1 MQISSMYNLKVKLS
15 PDCTVNQVF
24 YVLPKLEEECIF
36 SEYNFYTTT
45 KSPWMFSTKKWE
57 SVIIRMERQS
67 SLTGSLKYHFHFIVS
82 SINLDFE
89 IGHLKEEPLY
99 VKFLNLLISFTSL
112 FASTLLDI
120 RKTTAIK
127 HHIVTNGATIVLPSY
142 KTPFAHRPLLK
153 KKIFEME
160 AGKIIER
167 STSAFRSPLLIIGKK
182 SGEMIVCHDFRELNK
197 ITTKIRYPLP
207 IIESILHLLHGE
219 KYFTTLDL
227 FSGFWQIEIA
237 EEDRHKTA
245 FSCEFGHFHYIRMPF
260 GLCNAPSTFQKA
272 METILEPIL
281 NTFVMVYIDD
291 KLSGPYLTP
300 RTSFYTSKRGRY
312 EN

>member
-1 MQISSMYNLKVKLS
+1 LDVFNKEMRIGTHQDGKTIKL
-15 PDCTVNQVF
+15 NR
-24 YVLPKLEEECIF
+24 I
-36 SEYNFYTTT
+36 
-45 KSPWMFSTKKWE
+45 TKK
-57 SVIIRMERQS
+57 SFPLYR
-67 SLTGSLKYHFHFIVS
+67 IVDQPH
-82 SINLDFE
+82 LDFE
-89 IGHLKEEPLY
+89 IGHLKEKPLY

-112 FASTLLDI
+112 FASTLLHI
-120 RKTTAIK
+120 GKTTAIK
-127 HHIVTNGATIVLPSY
+127 HHIVKNGATIVLPSY

-153 KKIFEME
+153 KTIFEME

-167 STSAFRSPLLIIGKK
+167 STSAFRSPLLIVGKK
-182 SGEMIVCHDFRELNK
+182 SGEMRVCHDFRELNK

-207 IIESILHLLHGE
+207 IIESILHLLHGA

-227 FSGFWQIEIA
+227 FSGFWQIKIA
-237 EEDRHKTA
+237 
-245 FSCEFGHFHYIRMPF
+245 FGHFHYIRMPF
-260 GLCNAPSTFQKA
+260 RLCNAPSTFQKA

-300 RTSFYTSKRGRY
+300 RTSLYTSKRGRY